1 MHPQFNN
8 QLNFLT
14 ITSAT
19 TGMVTATLFIDFFPP
34 VQLIY
39 TNKVP
44 FRVNMQPH
52 TLQAISISCLTIAD
66 VKFNQ
71 CKLHMTN
78 YLIFLH
84 QTFGTMAV
92 EGHMTTVCERI

>member
-1 MHPQFNN
+1 MHLQFNN
-8 QLNFLT
+8 QLNFVT
-14 ITSAT
+14 ISSAT
-19 TGMVTATLFIDFFPP
+19 AGIVITTLFIDFFPP
-34 VQLIY
+34 VQLIS

-52 TLQAISISCLTIAD
+52 TLQAISIPFLTIAD

-92 EGHMTTVCERI
+92 EGHMTTAHERI